1 MAFCTL
7 QSQNTLKREVFVSKK
22 NNKNPYQNTYPQSLW
37 KLPRWAGAEQLAESQ
52 CKLLPS
58 RTLYTTL
65 LIVQTLREIWGLD
78 PMLPKSKATS
88 GARSG
93 SVGQSLRKKTRGVN
107 KEFQSNCTSEK
118 WGFIFTTEPS
128 SEFN

>member
-1 MAFCTL
+1 
-7 QSQNTLKREVFVSKK
+7 
-22 NNKNPYQNTYPQSLW
+22 
-37 KLPRWAGAEQLAESQ
+37 
-52 CKLLPS
+52 
-58 RTLYTTL
+58 
-65 LIVQTLREIWGLD
+65 
-78 PMLPKSKATS
+78 MLPKSKATS

-107 KEFQSNCTSEK
+107 KEFQSNRTSEK